1 MAKVI
6 FSHKNGDLVKISE
19 DLKLTNQ
26 FYNIVPL
33 MKDMINK
40 TFRIDMIY
48 NEEKI
53 QINNCYWHPNDLI
66 PVAEKSEVV
75 EKTFIFDPANL
86 IL

>member
-1 MAKVI
+1 
-6 FSHKNGDLVKISE
+6 
-19 DLKLTNQ
+19 
-26 FYNIVPL
+26 